1 MLPNLKEPSSMWVSS
16 RGLLLW
22 VEMSSHENSTQP
34 EEKTEVMREPA
45 YMSPDGPKLS
55 GLY

>member
-55 GLY
+55 GIY

>member
-16 RGLLLW
+16 GSLLLG

-34 EEKTEVMREPA
+34 EEKTEVMREAA
-45 YMSPDGPKLS
+45 YMPPDGPKPA
-55 GLY
+55 GIY

>member
-16 RGLLLW
+16 GGLLLW

-34 EEKTEVMREPA
+34 EEKTEVMREAA
-45 YMSPDGPKLS
+45 YMPPDGPKPA
-55 GLY
+55 GIY